1 MQLHI
6 SGAKTSLPY
15 LAHPWTFLF
24 IFHLFVTLMHSDL
37 GLIKTLISTKA
48 RLLFGLALL
57 SSLLSLQPD
66 SLSGNHLAFARVS
79 ASLALWTHVYYLTLI
94 S

>member
-1 MQLHI
+1 LYLHI

-24 IFHLFVTLMHSDL
+24 TFNLFVTLLHSDL
-37 GLIKTLISTKA
+37 GLLNTILSTKP
-48 RLLFGLALL
+48 RLLFSLALL
-57 SSLLSLQPD
+57 SSLLSLHPD
-66 SLSGNHLAFARVS
+66 TLSGDHLAFARVS
-79 ASLALWTHVYYLTLI
+79 LSLALWTHVYYLTLL